1 MTNKDNRKNQG
12 LLISIEKF
20 IDKITDYLGYFVAF
34 LIVLMTTVMFTQV
47 ILRYVFGTSLRQLT
61 ILIRFSISWMIFI
74 GSAIALKTQ
83 DHLEIEI
90 FPESTP
96 EIILKIRNF
105 IVDIVTYFVIFI
117 LLRVGYH
124 AFNLGFT
131 KAELV
136 DRRITQAYYYSSL
149 FIAAILMLIFFS
161 WHLVKRYIIKNE
173 NLLEEQIDNS
183 CNIK

>member
-1 MTNKDNRKNQG
+1 MASKDNRKNQSI
-12 LLISIEKF
+12 LISIEK
-20 IDKITDYLGYFVAF
+20 IINKITDYLGYFVAF
-34 LIVLMTTVMFTQV
+34 LIVFMTTVMFAQV
-47 ILRYVFGTSLRQLT
+47 ILRYVFGTSIRQLT
-61 ILIRFSISWMIFI
+61 ILVRFSISWMTFV

-96 EIILKIRNF
+96 KIILKIRNF
-105 IVDIVTYFVIFI
+105 IVDIVTFFVIFI
-117 LLRVGYH
+117 LLRVGHH
-124 AFNLGFT
+124 AFNLGFA

-136 DRRITQAYYYSSL
+136 DRRITQGYYYSSL
-149 FIAAILMLIFFS
+149 FIGAILMLIFFT

-173 NLLEEQIDNS
+173 NLLEEHQDRS